1 MQLPINSFKQRLA
14 SGQAQI
20 GLWLGLADPY
30 SAELAANAGF
40 DWLLIDGEHAPNDLR
55 SLLGQLQAVA
65 PYSSEAGGSHPIIRP
80 PVGDPVLIKQL
91 LDIGVQTLLVP
102 MVESAAQAAELVRAM
117 RYPPHGIRGV
127 GSALARA
134 SRWNSIPGYLDHA
147 DEQMCLLV
155 QIENLE
161 GLANLDAIAAVA
173 GVDGVFIGPADLCAA
188 MGHRGN
194 PGHPEV
200 QAAIED
206 AIARVRRA
214 GKAAGILSADEKLAR
229 RYLELGCAYVAV
241 GVDTSLL
248 MRALQNL
255 AANFK
260 NAPAPVNGGGGVY

>member
-1 MQLPINSFKQRLA
+1 MFINHFKARLQ
-14 SGQAQI
+14 SGEAQI

-30 SAELAANAGF
+30 CAELAANAGF

-65 PYSSEAGGSHPIIRP
+65 PYPSHPIIRP
-80 PVGDPVLIKQL
+80 VLGDTALIKQL
-91 LDIGVQTLLVP
+91 LDIGAQTLLVP
-102 MVESAAQAAELVRAM
+102 MVESAEQAAELVRAM
-117 RYPPHGIRGV
+117 RYPPFGVRGV

-134 SRWNSIPGYLDHA
+134 SRWNSIPGYLDKA

-161 GLANLDAIAAVA
+161 GLANLDSIVAVE
-173 GVDGVFIGPADLCAA
+173 GVDGVFIGPADLSAA

-206 AIARVRRA
+206 AITRIRAA
-214 GKAAGILSADEKLAR
+214 GKAAGILMADEKLAR
-229 RYLELGCAYVAV
+229 RYIELGAAFVAV
-241 GVDTSLL
+241 GVDTTVL
-248 MRALQNL
+248 MRGLQALAGRFKDAPT
-255 AANFK
+255 AA
-260 NAPAPVNGGGGVY
+260 AASGGVYG